1 MGHRLPGDG
10 GLPPGGRDAPREDRR
25 DGSESGSPGED
36 GTERRCRHRVAL
48 SGDKLE
54 DDRFAR
60 PRPLRA
66 ADRIPE
72 NRTPVIA
79 KQPDSG
85 GSPAVEGL
93 PEFADPGSEPPAV
106 EGDLDDPAGSP
117 PFVDRGAPAVLEV
130 ASSL

>member
-1 MGHRLPGDG
+1 MGHRLPGDES
-10 GLPPGGRDAPREDRR
+10 LLPGGRYAGGDDRR
-25 DGSESGSPGED
+25 DGSKRGGSGKD
-36 GTERRCRHRVAL
+36 GPERRDRHCVAL
-48 SGDKLE
+48 AGDEPE

-72 NRTPVIA
+72 DRAPVVA
-79 KQPDSG
+79 EQPDPG
-85 GSPAVEGL
+85 RAPAAERL
-93 PEFADPGSEPPAV
+93 LELADPGPEPPAV